1 MIAIVQARTDRFSID
16 MKSLWATLDRWFN
29 HRLFSLGEHEISLAD
44 LVVTAVIIALTLWLS
59 RLAQAAVGRAFR
71 RRAEVDEGTVEVAA
85 RLVYYLVAGTGL
97 AVSLNTLG
105 LNLSALFAAG
115 AIFAVGIGFGLQNL
129 VQNFIA
135 GIILLGER
143 AIKPGDVLDVEGTMV
158 KVEHLGLRST
168 VARTLDEET
177 ILIPNGTLVQTTVKN
192 MTFRDR
198 YYRLR
203 TTVGVSYE
211 SDLDKVFEV
220 LAAAAKDHPERSLI
234 RDPTVF
240 LLGFGSSSVDF
251 EVSIWLED
259 PWRAKPN
266 RSELNHRIWNALK
279 AAGIVIAYPQVD
291 VHFDRTVVDR
301 LPSAG
306 G

>member
-1 MIAIVQARTDRFSID
+1 MLVVTLAQGPSSFDLRALLDTLGQLLNRT
-16 MKSLWATLDRWFN
+16 
-29 HRLFSLGEHEISLAD
+29 LFSLGEHQVSLAD
-44 LVVTAVIIALTLWLS
+44 LLVTAVIIVVTLWMAS
-59 RLAQAAVGRAFR
+59 LAERAVGRTFR
-71 RRAEVDEGTVEVAA
+71 RRAQLDEGTIGVAG
-85 RLVYYLVAGTGL
+85 RLVYYAVAGIGL
-97 AVSLNTLG
+97 SVSLHTLG
-105 LNLSALFAAG
+105 LNLSALVAAG

-129 VQNFIA
+129 VQNFMS

-143 AIKPGDVLDVEGTMV
+143 TIKPGDVLDVEGSMV

-177 ILIPNGTLVQTTVKN
+177 ILLPNSTLVQTTVKN

-203 TTVGVSYE
+203 TTVGVSYS
-211 SDLDKVFEV
+211 SDLDVVFEV
-220 LAAAAKDHPERSLI
+220 LRRAATEHSERSDVH
-234 RDPTVF
+234 DPTVF

-279 AAGIVIAYPQVD
+279 EAEITIAFPQLD
-291 VHFDRTVVDR
+291 VHFDRQVVETLGER
-301 LPSAG
+301 RQ
-306 G
+306 

>member
-1 MIAIVQARTDRFSID
+1 MHTTILAQGAFSVDVEALFDRLGALLRRT
-16 MKSLWATLDRWFN
+16 
-29 HRLFSLGEHEISLAD
+29 LFSLGEHQVSLSDLLVTGVIIGLTFGFASLAER
-44 LVVTAVIIALTLWLS
+44 AL
-59 RLAQAAVGRAFR
+59 RRAFR
-71 RRAEVDEGTVEVAA
+71 ARAQVDEGTVGVAG
-85 RLVYYLVAGTGL
+85 RLVYYVVAATGL
-97 AVSLNTLG
+97 AVALHTLG

-115 AIFAVGIGFGLQNL
+115 AIFAVGLGFGLQNL
-129 VQNFIA
+129 VQNFIS

-198 YYRLR
+198 YFRLR
-203 TTVGVSYE
+203 TTVGVSYG
-211 SDLDKVFEV
+211 SDLDLVFEV
-220 LAAAAKDHPERSLI
+220 LSRAAVEHPERSQI
-234 RDPTVF
+234 REPTVF

-266 RSELNHRIWNALK
+266 RSVLNHLIWNALK
-279 AAGIVIAYPQVD
+279 RAEVTIAFPQVD
-291 VHFDRTVVDR
+291 VHFDRQVVEAVGR
-301 LPSAG
+301 RE
-306 G
+306 

>member
-1 MIAIVQARTDRFSID
+1 MSAIFQAEAGRFSID
-16 MKSLWATLDRWFN
+16 VRSALATLDRWFN
-29 HRLFSLGEHEISLAD
+29 RTLFNLGEHQISLED

-59 RLAQAAVGRAFR
+59 RLAERAVERAFR
-71 RRAEVDEGTVEVAA
+71 KRAHVDEGTIGVAG
-85 RLVYYLVAGTGL
+85 RLVYYLVAAVGL
-97 AVSLNTLG
+97 VVSLNTLG

-143 AIKPGDVLDVEGTMV
+143 AIKPGDVLDVEGMMV
-158 KVEHLGLRST
+158 KVENLGLRST
-168 VARTLDEET
+168 VARTLNEET

-203 TTVGVSYE
+203 TTVGVSYG
-211 SDLDKVFEV
+211 SDLDRVFRV
-220 LAAAAKDHPERSLI
+220 LAEAATEHSERSRI

-279 AAGIVIAYPQVD
+279 SAGIVIAYPQLD
-291 VHFDRTVVDR
+291 VHFDRAAVEAMSR
-301 LPSAG
+301 HRS
-306 G
+306 

>member
-1 MIAIVQARTDRFSID
+1 MHTVIIAQGRFSVDVQAVLD
-16 MKSLWATLDRWFN
+16 TLG
-29 HRLFSLGEHEISLAD
+29 RLFDRTLFNLGEHEISFSD
-44 LVVTAVIIALTLWLS
+44 LLVTAVIIGLTFWFS
-59 RLAQAAVGRAFR
+59 SLAERAVRRAFR
-71 RRAEVDEGTVEVAA
+71 ARAQVDEGTIGVAG
-85 RLVYYLVAGTGL
+85 RLVYYIVAATGL
-97 AVSLNTLG
+97 AVSLHTLG

-115 AIFAVGIGFGLQNL
+115 AIFAVGLGFGLQNL
-129 VQNFIA
+129 VQNFMS

-143 AIKPGDVLDVEGTMV
+143 TIKPGDILDVEGTMV

-198 YYRLR
+198 YIRLR
-203 TTVGVSYE
+203 TTVGVSYG
-211 SDLDKVFEV
+211 SDLEVVFEV
-220 LAAAAKDHPERSLI
+220 LRKAAMEHPERSEI
-234 RDPTVF
+234 RAPTVF

-266 RSELNHRIWNALK
+266 RSVLNHLIWNALK
-279 AAGIVIAYPQVD
+279 EAGITIAFPQVD
-291 VHFDRTVVDR
+291 VHFDRRVVE
-301 LPSAG
+301 AVG
-306 G
+306 GRRD